1 MVKKPLSRVR
11 RKKGAVLFAVIAV
24 MALLITMA
32 STAYFTAKNAYN
44 SVISNYSYSQL
55 YLSAISVSDMVVEAV
70 MNDSTAVATSADGSD
85 PQKNYY
91 DSLRDAVLNIN
102 TVGDTIS
109 AHTPNITDPTASES
123 AIIAELAA
131 TSNVTVPGAID
142 GVVVNIKLDKIEDLG
157 VSPTVAED
165 GVSTWYLRGYNYKF
179 TTDAYY
185 RGSAISVEDV
195 VVANKLVLYTPDP
208 GSNGGSGSTY
218 NPGSTETIPG
228 PGNGGGGFSTFF
240 TATGQKLEEGKIVRS
255 TRTVKIKTHEISDDA
270 FFQNSSTYFV
280 NGNNNDF
287 VGGITSTGSVYLEKF
302 TTNIS
307 GANNDWWIGDDLV
320 MTNNNANNL
329 NLTNQNS
336 LYVGDDL
343 VIAANGNITA
353 KDIYVEGDLY
363 IMGQAKFN
371 GNLHVSGN
379 IYYEMGDTVIDED
392 GNVVA
397 SPSATASADGVYL
410 GSTKWDHYT
419 NGWEVTGDLDVNGT
433 VNVPQG
439 STNDAKIT
447 VKGQQVI
454 IPTGTS
460 ASKDSNNIGTYDPSS
475 INVDYTNR
483 IPDTDDAD
491 GDGNTDEFANS
502 TSNSTVSSAI
512 QNQVGSN
519 TEYYNYTSPSE
530 TLDNEVEINFG
541 NLTPVKDAENNVL
554 YYEYNDPDTGLN
566 IRSEDNNLNGNISV
580 NIPYNENGYV
590 LDIDAES
597 ISSTLG
603 CNVNITYNIETS
615 DDSTKDAMP
624 IVLKNNILIDA
635 DGDGQADDP
644 GFSWQGNNYGSNDN
658 SQGTIVQTLGD
669 GNVVFE
675 MGNLDANGNLVKYDP
690 NKDGEITVVTYVA
703 GQKEVIGTEAQCG
716 VVGADG
722 NLTESEVNSMLQSGT
737 SIPKNEYQNRIM
749 LVSNKNNG
757 MAVDAA
763 RQNNAFCGYIYAPN
777 GELNNYAAN
786 GETAP
791 MFGGMIVSTYNAEL
805 SKLYYAEPKPSI
817 ISSMLGSLNLWSPG
831 GGGNGAN
838 VTITVPDSW
847 SSWSTPPTPPGPG
860 TWGTP
865 QNTDEW
871 NEKGSNF
878 VG

>member
-329 NLTNQNS
+329 NLTDQNS

-379 IYYEMGDTVIDED
+379 IYYEMGDTIIDED
-392 GNVVA
+392 GNEVA

-460 ASKDSNNIGTYDPSS
+460 AST
-475 INVDYTNR
+475 
-483 IPDTDDAD
+483 
-491 GDGNTDEFANS
+491 
-502 TSNSTVSSAI
+502 
-512 QNQVGSN
+512 
-519 TEYYNYTSPSE
+519 
-530 TLDNEVEINFG
+530 
-541 NLTPVKDAENNVL
+541 
-554 YYEYNDPDTGLN
+554 
-566 IRSEDNNLNGNISV
+566 
-580 NIPYNENGYV
+580 
-590 LDIDAES
+590 
-597 ISSTLG
+597 
-603 CNVNITYNIETS
+603 
-615 DDSTKDAMP
+615 
-624 IVLKNNILIDA
+624 
-635 DGDGQADDP
+635 
-644 GFSWQGNNYGSNDN
+644 
-658 SQGTIVQTLGD
+658 
-669 GNVVFE
+669 
-675 MGNLDANGNLVKYDP
+675 
-690 NKDGEITVVTYVA
+690 
-703 GQKEVIGTEAQCG
+703 
-716 VVGADG
+716 
-722 NLTESEVNSMLQSGT
+722 
-737 SIPKNEYQNRIM
+737 
-749 LVSNKNNG
+749 
-757 MAVDAA
+757 
-763 RQNNAFCGYIYAPN
+763 
-777 GELNNYAAN
+777 
-786 GETAP
+786 
-791 MFGGMIVSTYNAEL
+791 
-805 SKLYYAEPKPSI
+805 
-817 ISSMLGSLNLWSPG
+817 
-831 GGGNGAN
+831 
-838 VTITVPDSW
+838 
-847 SSWSTPPTPPGPG
+847 
-860 TWGTP
+860 
-865 QNTDEW
+865 
-871 NEKGSNF
+871 
-878 VG
+878 

>member
-329 NLTNQNS
+329 NLTDQNS

-371 GNLHVSGN
+371 GNIHVSGN
-379 IYYEMGDTVIDED
+379 IYYEMGDTIIDED
-392 GNVVA
+392 GNEVA

-460 ASKDSNNIGTYDPSS
+460 ASTDSNNIGTYDPSS

-483 IPDTDDAD
+483 IPDTDDVD

-644 GFSWQGNNYGSNDN
+644 GFSWQGNNYASNDN

-690 NKDGEITVVTYVA
+690 NKDGDITVVTYVA

-737 SIPKNEYQNRIM
+737 SIPKDEYQNRIM

-757 MAVDAA
+757 IAVDAA